1 MESENSADRTRERNN
16 SANSKAE
23 EEKKSW
29 IKKADLEVNQ
39 DVDHLNDLVNGNHED
54 SKEEIKEDK
63 PKIIKKKVW
72 KCGLE
77 WRWHPQ

>member
-1 MESENSADRTRERNN
+1 
-16 SANSKAE
+16 
-23 EEKKSW
+23 
-29 IKKADLEVNQ
+29 VNQ
-39 DVDHLNDLVNGNHED
+39 DVDHLHDLVNGNHED

-77 WRWHPQ
+77 WWWHPQ